1 MKCIVLRK
9 MCESCMKRNIHRER
23 KETLKWMTFLDVF
36 SFPQISTFRFHET
49 KGMIYN
55 LVNIFKH
62 FILREIYERAV
73 EMLRGSGALSA
84 ESNWNFTPLN
94 SLSFFPQKK
103 RFSILKN
110 WHECTINH
118 SKVCR

>member
-1 MKCIVLRK
+1 
-9 MCESCMKRNIHRER
+9 MKRNIHRER
-23 KETLKWMTFLDVF
+23 KETLKWMTFFRVF
-36 SFPQISTFRFHET
+36 SFPQISTFRFQET

-84 ESNWNFTPLN
+84 ELNWKFHPLKQPL
-94 SLSFFPQKK
+94 LSPQKEEV
-103 RFSILKN
+103 FNL
-110 WHECTINH
+110 EELA
-118 SKVCR
+118 